1 MKRRKKKPRTELAPV
16 ADPSPIAARNGIAEA
31 TEQTMTPPNSPA
43 STRRTRGLSI
53 SFDPPEARW
62 VDALVA
68 LLKEQGYP
76 NAKRSEV
83 VRIALLELQDALAGR
98 TRADIVKHFVQRDAT
113 RRMATISGTTPA
125 LPSS

>member
-1 MKRRKKKPRTELAPV
+1 MS
-16 ADPSPIAARNGIAEA
+16 SPN
-31 TEQTMTPPNSPA
+31 TPT
-43 STRRTRGLSI
+43 STRRSRGLSI

-62 VDALVA
+62 VDALVT

-98 TRADIVKHFVQRDAT
+98 TRADIVKHFVQRDAA
-113 RRMATISGTTPA
+113 RRVATINGATPG